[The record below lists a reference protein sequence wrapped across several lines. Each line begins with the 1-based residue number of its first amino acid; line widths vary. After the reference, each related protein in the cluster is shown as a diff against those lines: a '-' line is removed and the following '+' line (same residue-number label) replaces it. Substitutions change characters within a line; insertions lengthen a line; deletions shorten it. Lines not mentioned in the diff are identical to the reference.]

1 MKNRWKELVVGGLTG
16 VVAGVSLDMAAVVG
30 RRVSRGA
37 GSLRDRRVADAAA
50 PAPARPKVRLVPAL
64 AALPAMVGARAHIL
78 RGHRDARSAAG
89 LRGRD

>member
-16 VVAGVSLDMAAVVG
+16 VVAGVGLDVAAVVG
-30 RRVSRGA
+30 RRVSGVA
-37 GSLRDRRVADAAA
+37 GSLRAPRVAPAA
-50 PAPARPKVRLVPAL
+50 PPVPARPKVRVVPAL